1 MLFRALLWKE
11 WHEFRWKTLAL
22 TAILLVPSLTGW
34 LYDFSGSVLTFE
46 MTLVFYLA
54 GTLFVAMGVSA
65 GERASG
71 TLGFTQSL
79 PVPLW
84 QPALARLVA
93 GAVACVLPIVLTTA
107 LLFLGQFVR
116 PVPQHERI
124 WSGLSGV
131 ANLLLLG
138 LIWLLANV
146 GLLLWS
152 SAASVR
158 QPTLLRAGLVGVVV
172 TAAWLFSLPGI
183 VEPLLFWIGSLG
195 PAWGLLLVSKAM
207 DNRLSLAAGFG
218 VLFAQFAASL
228 ALVLWFIGRYG
239 TDPTTRWTDLLR
251 VFGPNLEDQAKP
263 VPLTI
268 SAPAQAP
275 VSAGLAPQGVHLT
288 SQRQPRFHQLR
299 ALLRKQARESWSIS
313 VAGVAIIWGFVLLAH
328 IASTRI
334 APPLTI
340 FESLLTAV
348 IYVGPLWAMVLGV
361 GTFADELHPSLY
373 HFWRSRPI
381 SPSKWYWSK
390 LLGNALLFTLLFEVP
405 VAVLAAPGPP
415 QTTVWN
421 TMWTP
426 FGYLATVWPLH
437 LMFLA
442 LAVCMTCLVRQP
454 IYAGVFTVATS
465 MAILVTPELPRSPL
479 RFLSLNVIGRID
491 QVFLTSPVSGFFRSL
506 WMTGYPLWISYI
518 FGITLFAALLGW
530 LAAKWDVGWKER

>member
-11 WHEFRWKTLAL
+11 WHEFRWKMLAL
-22 TAILLVPSLTGW
+22 MAILLVPSLMGW
-34 LYDFSGSVLTFE
+34 LYDFSGSVVAFE
-46 MTLVFYLA
+46 MTLMFYLA

-93 GAVACVLPIVLTTA
+93 GAVACALPIILTTA
-107 LLFLGQFVR
+107 LLILGQLVR
-116 PVPQHERI
+116 PVPPHERI
-124 WSGLSGV
+124 WSSHDG
-131 ANLLLLG
+131 AMNLLLIG
-138 LIWLLANV
+138 LIWLVANV

-158 QPTLLRAGLVGVVV
+158 QPTVLRAGLVGVVV
-172 TAAWLFSLPGI
+172 TAAWLFSLPGAF
-183 VEPLLFWIGSLG
+183 EPMLFWIGSFG
-195 PAWGLLLVSKAM
+195 PAWGLLLVNKATA
-207 DNRLSLAAGFG
+207 DRLSVAAGFG
-218 VLFAQFAASL
+218 VLFAQLAASL

-239 TDPTTRWTDLLR
+239 TDPMTRWTDLLR
-251 VFGPNLEDQAKP
+251 FFGPNLEAPAKP
-263 VPLTI
+263 TP
-268 SAPAQAP
+268 SASSVSAQAP
-275 VSAGLAPQGVHLT
+275 VSAGLAPQGGRLT
-288 SQRQPRFHQLR
+288 SQRQPRFCQLR
-299 ALLRKQARESWSIS
+299 ALLRRQAHESWSIS
-313 VAGVAIIWGFVLLAH
+313 VVGVAIIWGVVLLAH
-328 IASTRI
+328 LTSTRI

-361 GTFADELHPSLY
+361 GTFTDELHPSLH

-426 FGYLATVWPLH
+426 IGYLATLWPLH
-437 LMFLA
+437 LLFLA

-454 IYAGVFTVATS
+454 IYAGILTVVAAV
-465 MAILVTPELPRSPL
+465 AILTTPELPHSRL
-479 RFLSLNVIGRID
+479 RFLRVGVSQEVAWEFVRPWPDVI
-491 QVFLTSPVSGFFRSL
+491 
-506 WMTGYPLWISYI
+506 
-518 FGITLFAALLGW
+518 FAAFRNPHYLVWVGCVLTMTLTAAVVGW
-530 LAAKWDVGWKER
+530 LAVKWDVGWKER